1 VVCAWHNTFVF
12 LRKPAQATLSILRSL
27 FIPLTF
33 VFLWSTGFVGA
44 KYGLPYA
51 EPFTFLLVRMII
63 AAALLAVIILFTT
76 QRWPTRKDQ
85 ILHSMV
91 VGVLIHGLYLG
102 GVFFAIS
109 RGMGAG
115 MSALIVGLQPLV
127 TLLLA
132 SRFLD
137 ETINRRKV
145 LGIAL
150 GIFGVALVVIS
161 QNPQTS
167 MLVPIGILACVVAL
181 FGISVGTVYQKRYCA
196 DIDLL
201 PSVCL
206 QYIGNAMLLFVL
218 TVSFETM
225 SIQWTGEFIFAMA
238 WLVVVL
244 SLGAVLLL
252 MWLIQRGDS
261 GEVASLF
268 YLVPPFTA
276 IEAWLLF
283 GESMSVP
290 ALVGF
295 AMCVAGVALVV
306 RSKHR

>member
-1 VVCAWHNTFVF
+1 MARGSLPTTQIP
-12 LRKPAQATLSILRSL
+12 LATPSILRSL
-27 FIPLTF
+27 IIPLTF

-51 EPFTFLLVRMII
+51 EPATFLLVRMVI
-63 AAALLAVIILFTT
+63 AATLLAVITLFTS
-76 QRWPTRKDQ
+76 QRWPTRKEQ
-85 ILHSMV
+85 ILHCMV

-115 MSALIVGLQPLV
+115 LSALIVGLQPLL

-132 SRFLD
+132 AKFLN
-137 ETINRRKV
+137 ETINRKK
-145 LGIAL
+145 LFGIAL
-150 GIFGVALVVIS
+150 GIVGVTLVAIS

-167 MLVPIGILACVVAL
+167 TLVPIGALACVVAL
-181 FGISVGTVYQKRYCA
+181 FGISIGTVYQKRFCA
-196 DIDLL
+196 NIDLL
-201 PSVCL
+201 PSVCI
-206 QYIGNAMLLFVL
+206 QYIGNAIFLGVL
-218 TVSFETM
+218 ATSFETM
-225 SIQWTGEFIFAMA
+225 SIQWTGEFIFAMS
-238 WLVVVL
+238 WLVIVL

-268 YLVPPFTA
+268 YLVPPFA
-276 IEAWLLF
+276 AAEAWFLF
-283 GESMSVP
+283 GESMSLP

-295 AMCVAGVALVV
+295 AMCAVGVALVV
-306 RSKHR
+306 RGRSS